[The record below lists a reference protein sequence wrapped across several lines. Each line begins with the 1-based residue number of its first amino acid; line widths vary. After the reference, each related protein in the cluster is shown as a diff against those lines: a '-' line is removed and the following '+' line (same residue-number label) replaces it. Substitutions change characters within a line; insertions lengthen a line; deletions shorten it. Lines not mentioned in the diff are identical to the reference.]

1 MTELQ
6 RNDIHIISR
15 HSNLSED
22 VIQQQLKEQVY
33 SSPKSWQRFLQLL
46 FISLGVG
53 FTVAGILFFF
63 AYNWADLDKFVKMGL
78 IEGLLIVTTA
88 VVLFSKLQLTL
99 RQIILTGA
107 AILVGVLYAVF
118 GQIYQTGANAYD
130 FFLGWTLSIILWV
143 IISGFTPLWLLFLV
157 LINTTLILYSNQV
170 AHDWSEVFLFTLL
183 FTLNTLFLIGFK
195 LYAQY
200 TKTTLLPKWFT
211 NIIALAVVFF
221 GTVGVSI
228 GVFDDF
234 QYSFGVLLILTSLV
248 YIIGIKYSLL
258 SKNIFYLAIIPLSVI
273 IILCSVFAEL
283 STDAG
288 MFLMISA
295 FVVGSVSFLIKFL
308 IDLQKKWSH
317 G

>member
-22 VIQQQLKEQVY
+22 AIQQQLKEQIY
-33 SSPKSWQRFLQLL
+33 NSPKSWQRFLQLL

-53 FTVAGILFFF
+53 FTVTGILFFF
-63 AYNWADLDKFVKMGL
+63 AYNWADLDKFVKIGL
-78 IEGLLIVTTA
+78 LEGLLITTT
-88 VVLFSKLQLTL
+88 VIVLFSKLQLTL

-130 FFLGWTLSIILWV
+130 FFLGWTLSIVLWV
-143 IISGFTPLWLLFLV
+143 IVSGFAPLWLLFLV

-170 AHDWSEVFLFTLL
+170 AHDWSEVFLFMLL
-183 FTLNTLFLIGFK
+183 FTLNTLFLIGFI
-195 LYAQY
+195 LYNQF
-200 TKTTLLPKWFT
+200 TKATLFPKWFT
-211 NIIALAVVFF
+211 NTIALAIAAF
-221 GTVGVSI
+221 GTIGVSI
-228 GVFDDF
+228 GVFDNF
-234 QYSFGVLLILTSLV
+234 QTSFGVLLVITLLAYS
-248 YIIGIKYSLL
+248 IGIKFGLHSKSL
-258 SKNIFYLAIIPLSVI
+258 FYLAVIPLSII
-273 IILCSVFAEL
+273 IILCSVFVEL
-283 STDAG
+283 SNDAG

-295 FVVGSVSFLIKFL
+295 FVVGSVSMLIKFL